1 MRYKNQK
8 VILRRGLVM
17 AQIIKTLPNEKFLVS
32 FYDEKNKFKYE
43 IIEEAEIIDNMEYNI
58 IKSRINKIN
67 IILEN

>member
-8 VILRRGLVM
+8 VILRKGLVM

>member
-8 VILRRGLVM
+8 VILRKGLIM

-32 FYDEKNKFKYE
+32 FYDEKNKFIYE
-43 IIEEAEIIDNMEYNI
+43 IIEEAEIIDNVEYNI

-67 IILEN
+67 IILDN